1 MKIAVS
7 VYEKTIQ
14 NFLNQI
20 NKLSSYV
27 SYFQIDI
34 SDGIYAPNKT
44 VQVEEIAN
52 NINNLGSNIYH
63 LNFDFHLMVKDFE
76 TEIKKLINF
85 KDKISINNILIHY
98 SLKPNYQ
105 SLITNYQLP
114 IGMVLNSE
122 DRVSNL
128 VENYEIQKIPIIQ
141 IMTVQIGAQGNPFLP
156 ENINKVEQ
164 LKKAYFSGQIFLDGG
179 INEKTLPIILSK
191 EYRPDVL
198 CPGAYL
204 TQASLEELPERI
216 KYLENL

>member
-1 MKIAVS
+1 MPTVL
-7 VYEKTIQ
+7 EKTKDG
-14 NFLNQI
+14 FLTQI
-20 NKLSSYV
+20 KKLSPYF

-34 SDGIYAPNKT
+34 ADGLYVPNKT
-44 VQVEEIAN
+44 IQVEDFEVAIQD
-52 NINNLGSNIYH
+52 LGSKISD
-63 LNFDFHLMVKDFE
+63 LTFDFHLMVKDFE
-76 TEIKKLINF
+76 TEIKKLINL

-122 DRVSNL
+122 DRVYNL
-128 VENYEIQKIPIIQ
+128 VENYDIQKIPIIQ
-141 IMTVQIGAQGNPFLP
+141 IMTVQIGAQGNPFLS

-164 LKKAYFSGQIFLDGG
+164 LKKACFSGQIFLDGG

-204 TQASLEELPERI
+204 TRASLEELPERI
-216 KYLENL
+216 KFLNNL